1 MPVGTDDVVFDF
13 DQIQKGCANMATK
26 LSDISK
32 ELVSLEGVVSGL
44 LQNGLVFEKASP
56 AMKDAYYEF
65 SRQMKD
71 SAANIKTFAETFKKI
86 ADGMAQSDSEL
97 AIAIR
102 KAQAE
107 MAAGARK

>member
-13 DQIQKGCANMATK
+13 DQIHTGCTNMGTK
-26 LSDISK
+26 LSDIAK
-32 ELVSLEGVVSGL
+32 ELVNLEGYVSGL

-56 AMKDAYYEF
+56 AMKDAYDEF

-71 SAANIKTFAETFKKI
+71 SAANIKTFADTFKKI
-86 ADGMAQSDSEL
+86 AEGMAQSDSEL
-97 AIAIR
+97 AIEIR